1 MGSRGVRSLSD
12 CRRAEFDARSR
23 EEEINEG
30 SLTFH
35 VAALEGNAEEILR
48 LFEARSRHGCWP
60 LFSPDQ
66 ISTLMSTKNS
76 DGRTALH
83 NASAFGHQAVVK
95 VLLNNGAKVGPRD
108 NRGLQPYHLAVAGK
122 CPHIAAMLT
131 AEANRRAHC
140 EAREAFAMGNLE
152 RLGAGSRV
160 RGLDAGV
167 VQMVLELV

>member
-1 MGSRGVRSLSD
+1 MSD
-12 CRRAEFDARSR
+12 YWRAEFDARSR

-30 SLTFH
+30 SVAFH
-35 VAALEGNAEEILR
+35 VAAQEGNAEEILR

-66 ISTLMSTKNS
+66 ISTLMSTQNS

-83 NASAFGHQAVVK
+83 HASGFGHQAVVK
-95 VLLNNGAKVGPRD
+95 VLLDNGADVDPRD
-108 NRGLQPYHLAVAGK
+108 NRGLQPYHLAVSGNN
-122 CPHIAAMLT
+122 PYIAAMLK
-131 AEANRRAHC
+131 AEVDRRALC
-140 EAREAFAMGNLE
+140 EAREAFAMGHLE

-167 VQMVLELV
+167 VLELV

>member
-1 MGSRGVRSLSD
+1 MWSRAVRSLSD

-60 LFSPDQ
+60 LFSPDH

-76 DGRTALH
+76 NGRTALH
-83 NASAFGHQAVVK
+83 NASAFGRQAVVK
-95 VLLNNGAKVGPRD
+95 VLLNNGAKMEARD
-108 NRGLQPYHLAVAGK
+108 NRGMQPYHLAAFGN
-122 CPHIAAMLT
+122 HRYIFAMLK
-131 AEANRRAHC
+131 AEVDRRAHC
-140 EAREAFAMGNLE
+140 EAREAFAMGHLE
-152 RLGAGSRV
+152 RLGAGSRYLTH
-160 RGLDAGV
+160 RKPHPPRTL
-167 VQMVLELV
+167 Q